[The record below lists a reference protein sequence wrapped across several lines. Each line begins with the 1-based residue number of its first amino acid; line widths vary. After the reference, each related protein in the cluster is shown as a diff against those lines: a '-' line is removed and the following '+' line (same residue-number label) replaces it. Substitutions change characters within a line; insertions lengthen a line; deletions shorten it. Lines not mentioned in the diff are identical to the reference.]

1 VLTGCVVRGPLD
13 PPVFPYTTLFRSTII
28 QTPGHTPGH
37 TVLLV
42 RLPNAGPVLLTGDMF
57 HLAESRERHLVPSF
71 NTDREQTIASQATI
85 ERIATETGARVVRQH
100 VPEDFASIPA
110 FPAALN

>member
-1 VLTGCVVRGPLD
+1 M
-13 PPVFPYTTLFRSTII
+13 
-28 QTPGHTPGH
+28 
-37 TVLLV
+37 LLV

-71 NTDREQTIASQATI
+71 NTDRAQTIASQAVV
-85 ERIATETGARVVRQH
+85 ERVASETGARVVRQH
-100 VPEDFASIPA
+100 VAEDFTSLPA